1 MTLEITKTADAIAIR
16 HTEHKQGVF
25 FAVIALPIYIWAG
38 AFFWDLFLKKHNAF
52 TQLQTGEQVILVFLE
67 IAFAFAAAV
76 TVFYS
81 AYLTSP
87 LTIQPNGMIIRQ
99 FSVLS
104 FSSKIGT
111 PFSLEIIKY
120 RYRSYEGIRYTT
132 CFDLHLKG
140 PIASHVVTVRGDPG
154 AFVELANSAHIA
166 IHYAPANL

>member
-1 MTLEITKTADAIAIR
+1 MALEITKTADAIEIR

-38 AFFWDLFLKKHNAF
+38 AFFWGLFLKKHNVF
-52 TQLQTGEQVILVFLE
+52 TQLQTDEQVILVFLE

-87 LTIQPNGMIIRQ
+87 LTIQPNGVIIRK
-99 FSVLS
+99 FFCLT

-111 PFSLEIIKY
+111 PFAMEIIKY
-120 RYRSYEGIRYTT
+120 RYRSYEGVRYTT
-132 CFDLHLKG
+132 FFDLHLKG
-140 PIASHVVTVRGDPG
+140 PIASYVVTVRGDPG
-154 AFVELANSAHIA
+154 VFVELANSSHIA